1 MKPVKQVQSI
11 SSADVPYPPSFIDR
25 LISLTQRLPLPYWQI
40 YLLFFIIQS
49 LIIYL
54 IAWIDGSISLLSSP
68 RILLLFPAW
77 QWIPFLIV
85 TFLNKTARS
94 TIHSFSRLLGHPDDE
109 LEKLKYEFTTM
120 PPRDVIIS
128 STTWVAFYVIATY
141 FFFYLYQDLGFG
153 NLLRSIVILEGLF
166 CFATGGV
173 IYYHSLRQLWLV
185 NRTVKTL
192 KRYNLF
198 NLDPVYSFS
207 RLTAWTGISWVLML
221 MLNLLLFPFGAALE
235 LILFIAVI
243 QVAFALAAFI
253 LPLQFV
259 NNRLVAEKRRLL
271 AENRQRV
278 EATLNRLHEQ
288 IDQNQLN
295 EVEHLNS
302 VISGL
307 SAERDMLEK
316 IPTLPWR
323 TETLTGFLSATILPI
338 ILLIIQLIIERWI
351 N

>member
-1 MKPVKQVQSI
+1 
-11 SSADVPYPPSFIDR
+11 
-25 LISLTQRLPLPYWQI
+25 
-40 YLLFFIIQS
+40 
-49 LIIYL
+49 
-54 IAWIDGSISLLSSP
+54 
-68 RILLLFPAW
+68 LLFPAW

-85 TFLNKTARS
+85 AFLNTTAKS
-94 TIHSFSRLLGHPDDE
+94 ALNSFSRLSGHTDGTLD
-109 LEKLKYEFTTM
+109 KLKYEFTTM

-128 STTWVAFYVIATY
+128 SAIWVAFYAIATY
-141 FFFYLYQDLGFG
+141 LFFPLYEDLGFG
-153 NLLRSIVILEGLF
+153 NLTRNLVILEGLF

-185 NRTVKTL
+185 NRTVKIV
-192 KRYNLF
+192 KQYNLF

-207 RLTAWTGISWVLML
+207 RLTARTGISWVVML
-221 MLNLLLFPFGAALE
+221 TLNLLLFPFGAALE

-243 QVAFALAAFI
+243 QVALALAAFI

-278 EATLNRLHEQ
+278 ETTLNRLHEQ
-288 IDQNQLN
+288 IDQNKLN
-295 EVEHLNS
+295 EIEHLNN

-307 SAERDMLEK
+307 SAERDTLEK

-323 TETLTGFLSATILPI
+323 TETLTGFLSATVLPI
-338 ILLIIQLIIERWI
+338 ILLIIQIIIERWI
-351 N
+351 K